1 MAIHFPELFK
11 AKKIYRAMSPLII
24 AIKGKERKNFWK
36 IQDYEKEMHN
46 LKGYKIKYN
55 KGLGSLDDIGYKEM
69 LQNQNLIE
77 FSLNSD
83 DIESIKIWFDES
95 TEERKKLILE
105 ENEND

>member
-1 MAIHFPELFK
+1 
-11 AKKIYRAMSPLII
+11 
-24 AIKGKERKNFWK
+24 
-36 IQDYEKEMHN
+36 
-46 LKGYKIKYN
+46 
-55 KGLGSLDDIGYKEM
+55 M